1 MIPTAR
7 SLSST
12 TPPTMLQRSSRRLIP
27 ALRYHPAVLRPY
39 STTTD
44 NPVPANN
51 PNPKVSETAFQVS
64 STNVLPSS
72 TTGAHDKPLVEL
84 SEEGEEKRVMQA
96 PNRATTWSR
105 SQQPRAKAMVGPRF
119 EQTIMQDQVCLDIAV
134 SEHRRSL
141 WLFTEIND

>member
-1 MIPTAR
+1 MI
-7 SLSST
+7 LT
-12 TPPTMLQRSSRRLIP
+12 TIHIRPRHHATMLQRSSRRLLP
-27 ALRYHPAVLRPY
+27 ALRYNRTVSLSY

-51 PNPKVSETAFQVS
+51 PNPEVSKTAFKVS

-72 TTGAHDKPLVEL
+72 STGASDKPLVEL
-84 SEEGEEKRVMQA
+84 PEEGEEKRVMQA

-119 EQTIMQDQVCLDIAV
+119 EQTIMEDQVWQQCFPHVEWLRT
-134 SEHRRSL
+134 RR
-141 WLFTEIND
+141 